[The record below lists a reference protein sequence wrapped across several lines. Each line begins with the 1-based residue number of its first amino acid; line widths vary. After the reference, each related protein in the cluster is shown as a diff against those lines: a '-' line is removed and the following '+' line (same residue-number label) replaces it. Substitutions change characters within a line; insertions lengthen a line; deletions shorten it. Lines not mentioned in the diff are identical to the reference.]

1 MHTIPKIDIK
11 STPNNISLRD
21 VAFGYRTQGSR
32 SVTEIAR
39 GINACAKA
47 GELTCLIG
55 RNGIGKSTLL
65 RCAARL
71 QDYSDGC
78 IAVGGRRVEDLSA
91 SELAQTISIVLT
103 RRPETANAT
112 VEELVALGRAPYTNI
127 WGTLK
132 EDDRRQV
139 DAAIE
144 SVGMTHMRSRRALSL
159 SDGEMQKVLIAK
171 SMAQRTA
178 VIILDEPTAFLD
190 FPAKVEM
197 LRTLR
202 RLAHEQGKTII
213 MSTHDIEIA
222 LQTAD
227 RIWLMQKDGIVE
239 GTPKDIVKNGD
250 LEAYIGDNGVCI
262 DKDTMALRI
271 ENIV

>member
-1 MHTIPKIDIK
+1 MD
-11 STPNNISLRD
+11 
-21 VAFGYRTQGSR
+21 
-32 SVTEIAR
+32 
-39 GINACAKA
+39 
-47 GELTCLIG
+47 
-55 RNGIGKSTLL
+55 
-65 RCAARL
+65 
-71 QDYSDGC
+71 
-78 IAVGGRRVEDLSA
+78 DLSA

-103 RRPETANAT
+103 RRPEAANAT

-132 EDDRRQV
+132 EDDRHQV
-139 DAAIE
+139 DAALE
-144 SVGMTHMRSRRALSL
+144 SVEMTHMRSRRALSL

-171 SMAQRTA
+171 SMAQQTA

-239 GTPKDIVKNGD
+239 GTPKDIVKM
-250 LEAYIGDNGVCI
+250 E
-262 DKDTMALRI
+262 T
-271 ENIV
+271 

>member
-71 QDYSDGC
+71 QDYSDGT
-78 IAVGGRRVEDLSA
+78 IAVGGRRVDDLSA

-103 RRPETANAT
+103 RRPEAANAT

-139 DAAIE
+139 DAALE

-159 SDGEMQKVLIAK
+159 SDGENQPPFSIFQ
-171 SMAQRTA
+171 QRWRCFGRYA
-178 VIILDEPTAFLD
+178 ASPTSRA
-190 FPAKVEM
+190 
-197 LRTLR
+197 R
-202 RLAHEQGKTII
+202 Q
-213 MSTHDIEIA
+213 
-222 LQTAD
+222 
-227 RIWLMQKDGIVE
+227 
-239 GTPKDIVKNGD
+239 
-250 LEAYIGDNGVCI
+250 
-262 DKDTMALRI
+262 
-271 ENIV
+271 